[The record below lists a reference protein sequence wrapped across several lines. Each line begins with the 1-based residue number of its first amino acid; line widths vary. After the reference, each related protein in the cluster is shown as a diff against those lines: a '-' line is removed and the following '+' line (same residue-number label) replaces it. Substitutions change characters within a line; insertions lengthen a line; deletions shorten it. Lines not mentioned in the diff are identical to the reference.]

1 MQYIVTLSIHLL
13 GVIMKNLYFVRID
26 NDYLEDAKAFQTK
39 TGAVAYFRR
48 TAQEL
53 YQYGQTCTASIH
65 IAPRLSD
72 VVEYPDFVLSLGERG
87 GVHIERA

>member
-1 MQYIVTLSIHLL
+1 MTTL
-13 GVIMKNLYFVRID
+13 KNLYFVRID

-39 TGAVAYFRR
+39 SGAVAYFRR

-53 YQYGQTCTASIH
+53 YQYGQSCSATIH
-65 IAPRLSD
+65 IAPRRAD

-87 GVHIERA
+87 GVHIEQA